1 MILDLIISA
10 LRKRCKTLDGR
21 VAGAAQWAGLT
32 EDENPALPAAYVVP
46 LREDAGPNESQV
58 SYYQTI
64 TNTFGVILLVPNFAD
79 ERGQDASRWIELLK
93 PEVFKGILSWTMQ
106 PRDEHGPIIFEGGS
120 LIYMD
125 DARAAYQLEFSY
137 ETYLDTSDTYQKIE
151 LDALPEL
158 EGADIDVDCIDPST
172 TKGKPDGILEGH
184 IEVNTYER

>member
-1 MILDLIISA
+1 MTLDPIIKA
-10 LRKRCKTLDGR
+10 LRVRCPTFGTR
-21 VAGAAQWAGLT
+21 IAGAAQWAGLT
-32 EDENPALPAAYVVP
+32 EDESPPLPAAYVVP
-46 LREDAGPNESQV
+46 LREDAGPIDDAV
-58 SYYQTI
+58 GYYQTV
-64 TNTFGVILLVPNFAD
+64 TNVFGVILLVSNFAD

>member
-93 PEVFKGILSWTMQ
+93 PEVFKAILSWTMK

-125 DARAAYQLEFSY
+125 DARAAYQLEFSF
-137 ETYLDTSDTYQKIE
+137 ETYLDTSDTYQEVE
-151 LDALPEL
+151 LNALPEF